1 MDRLDYQYFTDNDFY
16 EIIGEHLEE
25 KLSARAVDNSSS
37 YFITYTS
44 TLIKNRIEE
53 MSAKRLFKEDAS
65 DGSYE
70 LYIGLVKEYA
80 VKLTKEQVSGL
91 ILACIYQADYM
102 LENGS
107 TERMSAIGL
116 VNRSNKYSKADLKEF
131 EICSI
136 SQNILDNL
144 GLTYMGIG
152 GGVYARIK

>member
-53 MSAKRLFKEDAS
+53 MSAKRLFREDKI
-65 DGSYE
+65 DGTYD
-70 LYIGLVKEYA
+70 LYIGLIKEYS
-80 VKLTKEQVSGL
+80 VKLTKEQVSGI

-116 VNRSNKYSKADLKEF
+116 VNRSNKYNKTDLKEF

>member
-1 MDRLDYQYFTDNDFY
+1 MDRLEYQYFTDNDYY
-16 EIIGEHLEE
+16 EIIGEHLDD
-25 KLSARAVDNSSS
+25 KLSARSIDNSSS

-44 TLIKNRIEE
+44 MLIKNRIEE
-53 MSAKRLFKEDAS
+53 MSAKRLFEEDNA
-65 DGSYE
+65 DGSYD
-70 LYIGLVKEYA
+70 LYIGLLKEYS
-80 VKLTKEQVSGL
+80 VKLTKDQLSG
-91 ILACIYQADYM
+91 IVLACIYQADYM

-116 VNRSNKYSKADLKEF
+116 VNRSNKYNKSDLKEF

-152 GGVYARIK
+152 GGMYARIK

>member
-1 MDRLDYQYFTDNDFY
+1 MDRMDYQYFTDNDFY

-25 KLSARAVDNSSS
+25 KLSARAIDNSSS
-37 YFITYTS
+37 YFITYAS

-53 MSAKRLFKEDAS
+53 MSAKRLFKEDNA

-70 LYIGLVKEYA
+70 LYIGLIKDYA
-80 VKLTKEQVSGL
+80 VQLTKTQVSG
-91 ILACIYQADYM
+91 IVLACIYQADYM
-102 LENGS
+102 LDNGS

-116 VNRSNKYSKADLKEF
+116 VNRSNKYNKADLKEF
-131 EICSI
+131 EVCSI

-152 GGVYARIK
+152 GGMYARIK